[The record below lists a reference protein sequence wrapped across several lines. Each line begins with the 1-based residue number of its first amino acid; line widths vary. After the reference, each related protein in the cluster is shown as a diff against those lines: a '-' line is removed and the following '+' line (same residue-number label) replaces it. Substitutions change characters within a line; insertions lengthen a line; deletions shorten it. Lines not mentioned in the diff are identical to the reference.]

1 MGYGVSVAPNTS
13 DVYAKVKGT
22 TSNGDIATVRL
33 FIVEAKDYEQ
43 MPNFIKDK
51 IGKELDIIVSKD
63 DLSFFNRE
71 EVNILVSVIGDEKG
85 QSYTARVK
93 P

>member
-13 DVYAKVKGT
+13 DVCAKVRGT
-22 TSNGDIATVRL
+22 TRSGDIATVRL

-51 IGKELDIIVSKD
+51 IGKELDIIVSKE
-63 DLSFFNRE
+63 DLSFFDRD

>member
-1 MGYGVSVAPNTS
+1 M
-13 DVYAKVKGT
+13 
-22 TSNGDIATVRL
+22 RL

-51 IGKELDIIVSKD
+51 IGKELDIVVSKD
-63 DLSFFNRE
+63 DLSYFDRE
-71 EVNILVSVIGDEKG
+71 EVNILVSLIGDEKG

>member
-22 TSNGDIATVRL
+22 TRSGDLATVRL

-51 IGKELDIIVSKD
+51 IGKELDIVVSKD

-85 QSYTARVK
+85 QSYIARVK